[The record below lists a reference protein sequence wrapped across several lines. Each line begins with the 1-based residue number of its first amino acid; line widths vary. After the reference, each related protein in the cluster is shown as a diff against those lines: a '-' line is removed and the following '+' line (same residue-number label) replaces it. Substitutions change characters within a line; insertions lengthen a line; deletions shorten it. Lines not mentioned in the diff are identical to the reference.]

1 MNLLILSIIGVPLV
15 EIFLMIKV
23 VHIIGAF
30 NTILLIIFTAV
41 TGVFYARMEGLNTLR
56 SGFNQLIKNEIPA
69 YELMSGASLAIAA
82 LLLILPG
89 FVTDF
94 IGFLLIIPYTRKIL
108 FKSFLSKYN
117 KKKFSSNYIDGESE
131 DISDDKK

>member
-23 VHIIGAF
+23 GHIIGAF

-56 SGFNQLIKNEIPA
+56 SGFNQLLKNEIPA

-117 KKKFSSNYIDGESE
+117 KKKFSSYYIDGESE

>member
-1 MNLLILSIIGVPLV
+1 MLQ
-15 EIFLMIKV
+15 K
-23 VHIIGAF
+23 
-30 NTILLIIFTAV
+30 TKT
-41 TGVFYARMEGLNTLR
+41 
-56 SGFNQLIKNEIPA
+56 FNQLLKNEIPA

-82 LLLILPG
+82 LLLIIPG